1 MRRDLCVERG
11 EEVFRE
17 KKMRTRVMMRMSS
30 SEEGFDFIQE
40 EDATT
45 IHVLLLYLF
54 VREI

>member
-17 KKMRTRVMMRMSS
+17 KMRTRVMMRMSA